1 MSGKR
6 FPLFVSLEGRRAVV
20 IGGGTVGL
28 RRAKVLRDFGADVTV
43 ISPRLAEEEAGVRHI
58 QRSYCPGDL
67 EGAYL
72 ALAAADDPA
81 VNAAAGEEARSLG
94 VLFNRSDC
102 PAECDFFFPAICEGG
117 GMTAGLV
124 GDGNDHKKTAWTARE
139 IRAVL
144 GQKGHEMEI
153 TTRHPQETII
163 KTYVCKGIGVE
174 LVEWTQSL
182 WCGKIGYAADNDGE
196 PDVEKLMGDFMS
208 AQSLG
213 TAVKDYCSG

>member
-102 PAECDFFFPAICEGG
+102 PADCDFFFPAICEG
-117 GMTAGLV
+117 AGLV
-124 GDGNDHKKTAWTARE
+124 AGVVGDGTDHRRTAQAAKRIRE
-139 IRAVL
+139 VL
-144 GQKGHEMEI
+144 
-153 TTRHPQETII
+153 
-163 KTYVCKGIGVE
+163 
-174 LVEWTQSL
+174 
-182 WCGKIGYAADNDGE
+182 
-196 PDVEKLMGDFMS
+196 
-208 AQSLG
+208 
-213 TAVKDYCSG
+213 